1 MSEFLPGLPRLFKLD
16 ATRCQPIDDV
26 FRTEALKFGL
36 VVASADLDFD
46 RQIQIIQCLLDGSL
60 QWQRSSSADINIGFI
75 LFTVE
80 TMKGDSVAEGPRC
93 KGLEQWKARRLNV
106 LRGNVPAVEGAF
118 VLITI
123 AFAEPE

>member
-1 MSEFLPGLPRLFKLD
+1 MFKLD
-16 ATRCQPIDDV
+16 ATRGQPIDNV
-26 FRTEALKFGL
+26 LRTKALKFGL

-60 QWQRSSSADINIGFI
+60 QWQRSSSADIDIGFI

-80 TMKGDSVAEGPRC
+80 TMKGDSVAEGPRR
-93 KGLEQWKARRLNV
+93 KRLEQWKARRLNI
-106 LRGNVPAVEGAF
+106 LRSDVPAVEGVF
-118 VLITI
+118 VPIAV